1 MKLFDTH
8 AHYENGRFDADRDA
22 VLSSLAEKGVSHVAN
37 IGSDME
43 TSRQSVALAEKYPF
57 VWAAVGVHPHDA
69 KSFTA
74 DNLDELSALLARPR
88 VRALGEIGL
97 DYHYDFSERGDQQRV
112 FAQQMELAHA
122 LDVPVIIHTREACAD
137 TLDILQQ
144 FPTVRGV
151 CHCFSGSVE
160 TARELCAMGYMISFT
175 GNITFK
181 NARRAHEVIA
191 WLPEDRIMLETD
203 CPYMAPEPF
212 RGRRCDS
219 GYLYRVCEVAAEIRG
234 VTPEHL
240 AEVTL
245 QNGKRFYGIE

>member
-97 DYHYDFSERGDQQRV
+97 DYHYDFSERGDQRRV
-112 FAQQMELAHA
+112 FAQQMELARA

-151 CHCFSGSVE
+151 CHCFSG
-160 TARELCAMGYMISFT
+160 
-175 GNITFK
+175 
-181 NARRAHEVIA
+181 RA
-191 WLPEDRIMLETD
+191 
-203 CPYMAPEPF
+203 
-212 RGRRCDS
+212 
-219 GYLYRVCEVAAEIRG
+219 
-234 VTPEHL
+234 
-240 AEVTL
+240 
-245 QNGKRFYGIE
+245 

>member
-1 MKLFDTH
+1 MTLFDTH
-8 AHYENGRFDADRDA
+8 AHYENSRFDADRDA
-22 VLSSLAEKGVSHVAN
+22 VLRSLPEKGVAYVAN

-43 TSRQSVALAEKYPF
+43 TSRQSAALAEQYPF
-57 VWAAVGVHPHDA
+57 VWAAVGVHPHEA
-69 KSFTA
+69 KNFA
-74 DNLDELSALLARPR
+74 VQDLDELAQLLSRPR

-97 DYHYDFSERGDQQRV
+97 DYHYDFSEREDQKRV
-112 FAQQMELAHA
+112 FIQQMDLARE
-122 LDVPVIIHTREACAD
+122 LDVPVVIHTREACAD
-137 TLDILQQ
+137 TLDILRQ

-160 TARELCAMGYMISFT
+160 TARELVKMGYMISFT

-191 WLPEDRIMLETD
+191 SLPDDRLMIETD

-219 GYLYRVCEVAAEIRG
+219 GYLFRVCETIAALRGVEPEAVAAL
-234 VTPEHL
+234 TT
-240 AEVTL
+240 A
-245 QNGKRFYGIE
+245 NGKRFYGIE